1 MNQDCSKS
9 LHVLI
14 VSNGYPSAYKSLSGS
29 FWKDQAEALVE
40 QNCKVGLIATTPISL
55 KDINKDGLK
64 HLKSEVKIEKGVY
77 TSIFRFPNI
86 PFLNFLESFATTYFG
101 FLLFKKY
108 IKSNGLP
115 DVIHVHRY
123 EAGLLAIKLK
133 RKYNIP
139 YVVTEHSS
147 RFLYE
152 KLTKVEFSISKKVF
166 TYSNYCIAVSKSL
179 ANKLSESFDI
189 KFNYIPNIVSTE
201 FFKKN
206 ENTQK
211 NKLFSFFCAGNLD
224 VNKNHKMLIEAFY
237 LFQKEYPNSLLY
249 IAGEGPQKLSLRS
262 QIEKLRLLESVILL
276 GKLNRDDMVKFNNK
290 CHVFVLPSFKETFGV
305 VLIEALSTGIPVIST
320 NSGGPSS
327 IIIDERIGEVCE
339 NNSEALSNAMK
350 KVYINFDTY
359 SSDWIIK
366 YVNENFSKEKVISKL
381 MKMYHDLIRI
391 NERK

>member
-1 MNQDCSKS
+1 MSQNYNNQQ
-9 LHVLI
+9 HILI
-14 VSNGYPSAYKSLSGS
+14 LSNGYPSVYQTLSGS
-29 FWKDQAEALVE
+29 FWKDQAETLVN

-55 KDINKDGLK
+55 KDIKRKGVMNLRSKT
-64 HLKSEVKIEKGVY
+64 KIENGVY
-77 TSIFRFPNI
+77 TSVIRFPNV
-86 PFLNFLESFATTYFG
+86 PFFNFLESFFSVFFG
-101 FLLFKKY
+101 FYLFKKY
-108 IKSNGLP
+108 IRKNGLP

-123 EAGLLAIKLK
+123 EVGLLAIKLK
-133 RKYNIP
+133 REYNIP

-152 KLTKVEFSISKKVF
+152 TMSKKEISIARKVF
-166 TYSNYCIAVSKSL
+166 LHANVCIAVSKSL